1 MARLSSSRY
10 PLYCGLWVPGGRTE
24 PFFPLCPCR
33 SIGLTHPRSAAA
45 VPPSGFARSVS
56 SGIILSRSPPYA
68 KPLLAFSCGSCP
80 AVLFVELHF
89 NNTVVL
95 TNHQNSTLRK
105 PRTVGIRR
113 TNILVIQRLFAV

>member
-33 SIGLTHPRSAAA
+33 STGLTRPRSATS
-45 VPPSGFARSVS
+45 VPPSGFARYVS
-56 SGIILSRSPPYA
+56 SAIILSRSPPYD

-80 AVLFVELHF
+80 AVRFVELHF
-89 NNTVVL
+89 YNTVVL
-95 TNHQNSTLRK
+95 GLIGFHSRVECG
-105 PRTVGIRR
+105 PSSASCSAWG
-113 TNILVIQRLFAV
+113 